1 MPTTKTEPQS
11 ILHEQLAPRIA
22 GDLHTDEMMR
32 ALYATDASMYAM
44 EPVGVLV
51 PRCTED
57 VQAALEVAHEHGIPV
72 LPRGGG
78 SSLAGQGVNEAL
90 VIDVSNHLNRI
101 LDIDPAPS
109 APRGR
114 CQGCG

>member
-1 MPTTKTEPQS
+1 MPTTQADSEHALQDR
-11 ILHEQLAPRIA
+11 LAPRIA
-22 GDLHTDEMMR
+22 GELHTNEMMR

-51 PRCTED
+51 PQRTED
-57 VQAALEVAHEHGIPV
+57 VQAALEVAHEHSIPV

-90 VIDVSNHLNRI
+90 VIDFSNHLNRI
-101 LDIDPAPS
+101 L
-109 APRGR
+109 
-114 CQGCG
+114 